1 MYIHFWQYFYD
12 SLVYFKIKSS
22 KQTIQ
27 TVPNTSLSKLFV
39 VDRSRASW
47 LQAKGDC
54 LTKLKISKKES
65 YDIQNGS
72 KLFWTNINSS
82 ENAANYN
89 LVQTKG
95 LIPLTSKHT
104 IIATEEDKNSPWVK
118 NFLRN
123 KMPEHYSNEDVKSHP
138 LPKGSKQFQ
147 SSNKILKKALLRT
160 RKDVIFKKIVRSCKR
175 YYCQE
180 FRRFI
185 GVRRKEWIKTKINK
199 KEITNNAHNF
209 LFSLFKEHQSRC
221 MEDLLLCF
229 LEKRYKK
236 SSFKIVDNIITHEV
250 FSMFYRFN
258 AVKLMKLLQSVEFS
272 KLMLS
277 FLNIPHISDKILKG
291 HTDIELRNAL
301 EFYIEDIKRI
311 CRLSIMN
318 NKIHPDNN

>member
-12 SLVYFKIKSS
+12 ILVYFKIKSS

-65 YDIQNGS
+65 YKVQNGS

-104 IIATEEDKNSPWVK
+104 IIATEEDKNSSWVK
-118 NFLRN
+118 ICSRN
-123 KMPEHYSNEDVKSHP
+123 KMPAHFSNEDVKSHP
-138 LPKGSKQFQ
+138 FPNSSKQSK
-147 SSNKILKKALLRT
+147 SSNKIMKKALLRT
-160 RKDVIFKKIVRSCKR
+160 RKDVIFKRIVRGCKK

-180 FRRFI
+180 FWRFI
-185 GVRRKEWIKTKINK
+185 GVRRKEWIKTKINREK
-199 KEITNNAHNF
+199 ITSNAHNF

-229 LEKRYKK
+229 LEKGYKE
-236 SSFKIVDNIITHEV
+236 SSFKIVDNTITNEV

-272 KLMLS
+272 KLMLN
-277 FLNIPHISDKILKG
+277 FLNIPHISDKILKDN
-291 HTDIELRNAL
+291 TDIELRDAL
-301 EFYIEDIKRI
+301 EFHIEDIKRI
-311 CRLSIMN
+311 CRLSIMDNKMHSEN
-318 NKIHPDNN
+318 N